1 MALSYIPLTEINR
14 IKSALTDPQTRSA
27 VLATLFRINTLY
39 MIAQAGSGHLGS
51 SFSAMDIVTWLWTAV
66 MNDPNND
73 KNPNHDVYFSSK
85 GHDAP
90 GLYSI
95 LLGLEKL
102 PFEKI
107 HTLRRF
113 NGLPGHPDV
122 VRTPGLAT
130 NTGSLGMGVAKA
142 RGMALARRLNNQT
155 GRFYVLT
162 GDGELQEGQNWE
174 SLQPT
179 ANRKYANITV
189 IVDHNKMQS
198 DTWVKNV
205 SDLGDLEKKFAAFGW
220 DVQRIDGH
228 DLNAIAAALQHC
240 QQVTDRPQI
249 IIADTIKGKGVS
261 FMQSTALGE
270 EESLYKFH
278 SGAPSEDNYGKAL
291 AELLTQANAQLAA
304 AKLEPLQLE
313 SYEMLPR
320 YTPSATA
327 QKLVPAYG
335 DELLKLAGEHQDL
348 IALDAD
354 LMLDTGLIPFKDKY
368 PDRFIECGIAEQDMV
383 SSAGG
388 LALAGKLPVVHS
400 FACFLTT
407 RPNEQI
413 YNNATEGRKI
423 IYAGSL
429 SGVLP
434 AGPGHSHQ
442 SVRDISILGAIPGLT
457 LVSPVN
463 EAQARQAIRW
473 AVKQNKYS
481 TYIRLESLAIDLP
494 EELLTEAALTLGMG
508 HKVNA
513 GIDLAIVAY
522 GPTLLKQAV
531 LAAQDLAKQGKDVA
545 VYNFP
550 WLNTI
555 ADEFV
560 AELSAYKQIITLDN
574 HYVQFGQGVMVAAAL
589 QQHGAATR
597 CVTLGLT
604 EVPRC
609 GQNDEVLAYHKLD
622 AASLVEQVNQ
632 VE

>member
-1 MALSYIPLTEINR
+1 MALSYIPLIEINR
-14 IKSALTDPQTRSA
+14 VKSALTDPKQRVA
-27 VLATLFRINTLY
+27 ALATLFRINTLY
-39 MIAQAGSGHLGS
+39 MIAQAGSGHIGS
-51 SFSAMDIVTWLWTAV
+51 SFSAMDIVTWLWTEV
-66 MNDPNND
+66 MNDPNNI

-90 GLYSI
+90 GLYT
-95 LLGLEKL
+95 LLIGLEKL
-102 PFEKI
+102 PFEKL

-113 NGLPGHPDV
+113 NGLPGHPDILH
-122 VRTPGLAT
+122 TDYIAT
-130 NTGSLGMGVAKA
+130 NTGSLGMGIAKA

-179 ANRKYANITV
+179 ANKKYANITV

-205 SDLGDLEKKFAAFGW
+205 SDLGDLVKKFSAFGW

-228 DLNAIAAALQHC
+228 DLNAIAAAINHC

-261 FMQSTALGE
+261 FMESTALGE

-278 SGAPSEDNYGKAL
+278 SGAPSAENYDKAFG
-291 AELLTQANAQLAA
+291 ELCGQLELQLQAAQLPMVEFAT
-304 AKLEPLQLE
+304 
-313 SYEMLPR
+313 YEMLPR
-320 YTPSATA
+320 YQPSATA

-335 DELLKLAGEHQDL
+335 DELLKLAAEHNEL

-388 LALAGKLPVVHS
+388 LALSGKLPVVHS

-442 SVRDISILGAIPGLT
+442 SVRDISILGAVPGLT
-457 LVSPVN
+457 LVSPAT
-463 EAQARQAIRW
+463 ETQTRQAIRW
-473 AVKQNKYS
+473 AVEQNQQS
-481 TYIRLESLAIDLP
+481 TYIRLESLPIDLP
-494 EELLTEAALTLGMG
+494 VELETAESLTVGVG
-508 HKVNA
+508 HKIHDGQTVA
-513 GIDLAIVAY
+513 FVAY
-522 GPTLLKQAV
+522 GPTLLKQAL
-531 LAAQDLAKQGKDVA
+531 LAAQELSQQGTVVA
-545 VYNFP
+545 VYNLP
-550 WLNTI
+550 WLNI
-555 ADEFV
+555 MAPEFV
-560 AELSAYKQIITLDN
+560 QELAQYKTIITLDN

-589 QQHGAATR
+589 QQVGAATR
-597 CVTLGLT
+597 CTTLGLT

-609 GQNDEVLAYHKLD
+609 GQNDDVLAHHKLD
-622 AASLVEQVNQ
+622 AASLVAQVRATQ
-632 VE
+632 